1 MRSRQTFEHSS
12 WHGGAQRA
20 IHPAPPE
27 RPPLN
32 PAELH
37 REVLLEV
44 GEPVRD
50 VSRPASA
57 GAPAGARRVR
67 PRRGAH
73 EELHLAPAQRAVGSA
88 QRRDVLVVQPVAV
101 FFLVFI
107 NYASNIHISRTDS
120 S

>member
-1 MRSRQTFEHSS
+1 MRSRQTFEDSS
-12 WHGGAQRA
+12 WHRGAQRA
-20 IHPAPPE
+20 RHPAPPE

-67 PRRGAH
+67 PRRGAR
-73 EELHLAPAQRAVGSA
+73 EELHLAPAQRAGGSA
-88 QRRDVLVVQPVAV
+88 QRRDVLAV
-101 FFLVFI
+101 RAAGGCFFLRFYRLCVE
-107 NYASNIHISRTDS
+107 YSY
-120 S
+120 